1 MSRLRAAFERKWS
14 KINLKASMIKQRT
27 IKQAVSVTGIGLHK
41 GEKVTMTL
49 RPAPANTGVIYRRID
64 VEPFTDIPA
73 KADAVGDTM
82 LCTCLTNE
90 HGHGIST
97 VEHLSSAMAGMG
109 IDNLIVE
116 VDSNEL
122 PIMDGSSSP
131 FIFLLQSAGICEL
144 NAPKQFIKVKKTI
157 RVEEGDKWAEFNPYD
172 GFRVDFKIDFDHPVI
187 RQTNQHMVMD
197 FSSESYIDQVSR
209 ARTFGFLS
217 DLEFMHENNLA
228 LGGSMENAVALDEYR
243 VLNQEGLR
251 YSDEFVKH
259 KILDAV
265 GDLYLSGH
273 SLVGELKAYKSGHG
287 LNNKLLNALLNDA
300 TAWEFVSFEEDGN
313 APISFAMPNWA
324 Y

>member
-1 MSRLRAAFERKWS
+1 
-14 KINLKASMIKQRT
+14 MIKQRT

-49 RPAPANTGVIYRRID
+49 RPAPVNTGVVYRRID
-64 VEPFTDIPA
+64 KEPFVDIPA
-73 KADAVGDTM
+73 KANAVGDTM
-82 LCTCLTNE
+82 LCTCLGNKQGDT
-90 HGHGIST
+90 IST
-97 VEHLSSAMAGMG
+97 VEHLSSAMAGLG
-109 IDNLIVE
+109 VDNLIVE

-122 PIMDGSSSP
+122 PIMDGSASP
-131 FIFLLQSAGICEL
+131 FIFLLQSAGIQEL
-144 NAPKQFIKVKKTI
+144 NAAKKFIRIKKHV
-157 RVEEGDKWAEFNPYD
+157 RVEEGDKWAEFVPFE

-209 ARTFGFLS
+209 ARTFGFMKE
-217 DLEFMHENNLA
+217 LEFMHEHNLA

-265 GDLYLSGH
+265 GDLYLAGH
-273 SLVGELKAYKSGHG
+273 SIVGELKAYKSGHG
-287 LNNKLLNALLNDA
+287 LNNKLLNAMLDDA
-300 TAWEFVSFEEDGN
+300 SAWEFATFDESQES
-313 APISFAMPNWA
+313 PISFAMPSWA